1 MTEQFL
7 NDMYLIAIKSK
18 LQRNSISTDEKL
30 KIVLEELNS
39 LSENVIVNT
48 NGDNG
53 VPLEPEPHAGCASET
68 STNVAPK
75 EDTAQKTDYPEL
87 EITGKKFAQSPEE
100 EGFLNRDLETSDDGQ
115 YYVIEMTSDP
125 TMAYYS
131 LMGGNR
137 VSRELLQTPEFAPDF
152 AVEFENSVGKDQANL
167 SIVKKG
173 FLVKEGRYWRIVE
186 RCKAKWV

>member
-1 MTEQFL
+1 
-7 NDMYLIAIKSK
+7 
-18 LQRNSISTDEKL
+18 
-30 KIVLEELNS
+30 
-39 LSENVIVNT
+39 
-48 NGDNG
+48 
-53 VPLEPEPHAGCASET
+53 
-68 STNVAPK
+68 
-75 EDTAQKTDYPEL
+75 L

>member
-53 VPLEPEPHAGCASET
+53 VPFEPEPQVGSASET
-68 STNVAPK
+68 STNVAPQENIVQKK
-75 EDTAQKTDYPEL
+75 EVPVF
-87 EITGKKFAQSPEE
+87 EITEKKFAQSPEE

-115 YYVIEMTSDP
+115 YYVIELTVDP
-125 TMAYYS
+125 KVAYYS

-137 VSRELLQTPEFAPDF
+137 ISRELLQTPQFAPNF
-152 AVEFENSVGKDQANL
+152 AVEFENSPGNDSSNL

-173 FLVKEGRYWRIVE
+173 TLARDGRYWKIVE
-186 RCKAKWV
+186 RCKAKWA

>member
-53 VPLEPEPHAGCASET
+53 VPLASEPHAGSASET
-68 STNVAPK
+68 STNVAPQENIVQKK
-75 EDTAQKTDYPEL
+75 EVPEF
-87 EITGKKFAQSPEE
+87 EITEKKFAQSPEE

-115 YYVIEMTSDP
+115 YYVIELTVDP
-125 TMAYYS
+125 KVAYYS

-137 VSRELLQTPEFAPDF
+137 ISRELLQTPQFAPNF
-152 AVEFENSVGKDQANL
+152 AVEFENSPGNDSSNL

-173 FLVKEGRYWRIVE
+173 TLARDGRYWKIVE

>member
-18 LQRNSISTDEKL
+18 LQRNSISTEEKL
-30 KIVLEELNS
+30 KIVLEELKS

-53 VPLEPEPHAGCASET
+53 VPLASEPHAGSASET
-68 STNVAPK
+68 STNVAPQENIVQKK
-75 EDTAQKTDYPEL
+75 EVPEF
-87 EITGKKFAQSPEE
+87 EITEKKFAQSPEE

-115 YYVIEMTSDP
+115 YYVIELTVDP
-125 TMAYYS
+125 KVAYYS

-137 VSRELLQTPEFAPDF
+137 ISRELLQTPQFAPNF
-152 AVEFENSVGKDQANL
+152 AVEFENSPGNDSSNL

-173 FLVKEGRYWRIVE
+173 TLARDGRYWKIVE
-186 RCKAKWV
+186 RCKAKWA

>member
-18 LQRNSISTDEKL
+18 LQRNAISTEEKL
-30 KIVLEELNS
+30 KVILEELKS
-39 LSENVIVNT
+39 SSENVIVNT
-48 NGDNG
+48 SGGNGIP
-53 VPLEPEPHAGCASET
+53 VETEPHVDRALET
-68 STNVAPK
+68 STNVAPQENIVQKK
-75 EDTAQKTDYPEL
+75 EVPEF
-87 EITGKKFAQSPEE
+87 EITEKKFAQSPEE

-115 YYVIEMTSDP
+115 YYVIELTVDP
-125 TMAYYS
+125 KVAYYS

-137 VSRELLQTPEFAPDF
+137 ISRELLQTPQFAPNF
-152 AVEFENSVGKDQANL
+152 AVEFENSPGNDSSNL

-173 FLVKEGRYWRIVE
+173 TLARDGRYWKIVE

>member
-68 STNVAPK
+68 STNVAPQENIVQKK
-75 EDTAQKTDYPEL
+75 EVPEF
-87 EITGKKFAQSPEE
+87 EITEKKFAQSPEE

-115 YYVIEMTSDP
+115 YYVIELNHLVQYLLFMCENTNTKTYRMQKK
-125 TMAYYS
+125 TMI
-131 LMGGNR
+131 R
-137 VSRELLQTPEFAPDF
+137 
-152 AVEFENSVGKDQANL
+152 GKF
-167 SIVKKG
+167 I
-173 FLVKEGRYWRIVE
+173 
-186 RCKAKWV
+186 

>member
-18 LQRNSISTDEKL
+18 LQRNSISTNEKL
-30 KIVLEELNS
+30 KIVLEELKS

-48 NGDNG
+48 NGDNS
-53 VPLEPEPHAGCASET
+53 VPLKTEPHTGSASET

-75 EDTAQKTDYPEL
+75 EDMVQKKDVPEF
-87 EITGKKFAQSPEE
+87 EITEKKFAQSPEE

-115 YYVIEMTSDP
+115 YYVIEFTIDP
-125 TMAYYS
+125 KVAYFS

-137 VSRELLQTPEFAPDF
+137 ISRELLQTPQFAPNF
-152 AVEFENSVGKDQANL
+152 AVEFENSPGNDQSNL

-173 FLVKEGRYWRIVE
+173 TLNREGRYWKIVE
-186 RCKAKWV
+186 RCKAKWA

>member
-18 LQRNSISTDEKL
+18 LQRNAISTEEKL
-30 KIVLEELNS
+30 KVILEELKS
-39 LSENVIVNT
+39 SSENVIVNT
-48 NGDNG
+48 SGGNGIP
-53 VPLEPEPHAGCASET
+53 VETEPHVDRALET

-131 LMGGNR
+131 LMGG
-137 VSRELLQTPEFAPDF
+137 E
-152 AVEFENSVGKDQANL
+152 
-167 SIVKKG
+167 
-173 FLVKEGRYWRIVE
+173 
-186 RCKAKWV
+186 

>member
-53 VPLEPEPHAGCASET
+53 VPLASEPHAGSASET
-68 STNVAPK
+68 STNVAPQENIVQKK
-75 EDTAQKTDYPEL
+75 EVPEF
-87 EITGKKFAQSPEE
+87 EITEKKFAQSPEE

-115 YYVIEMTSDP
+115 YYVIELTVDP
-125 TMAYYS
+125 KVAYYS

-137 VSRELLQTPEFAPDF
+137 ISRELLQTPQFAPNF
-152 AVEFENSVGKDQANL
+152 AVEFENSPGNDSSNL

-173 FLVKEGRYWRIVE
+173 TLARDGRYWKIVE
-186 RCKAKWV
+186 RCKAKWA

>member
-53 VPLEPEPHAGCASET
+53 VPLESEPHAGSASET
-68 STNVAPK
+68 STNVAPQENIVQKK
-75 EDTAQKTDYPEL
+75 EVPEF
-87 EITGKKFAQSPEE
+87 EITEKKFAQSPEE

-115 YYVIEMTSDP
+115 YYVIELTVDP
-125 TMAYYS
+125 KVAYYS

-137 VSRELLQTPEFAPDF
+137 ISRELLQTPQFAPNF
-152 AVEFENSVGKDQANL
+152 AVEFENSPGNDSSNL

-173 FLVKEGRYWRIVE
+173 TLARDGRYWKIVE
-186 RCKAKWV
+186 RCKAKWA

>member
-53 VPLEPEPHAGCASET
+53 VPFEPEPHVGSASET
-68 STNVAPK
+68 STNVAPQENIVQKK
-75 EDTAQKTDYPEL
+75 EVPVF
-87 EITGKKFAQSPEE
+87 EITEKKFAQSPEE

-115 YYVIEMTSDP
+115 YYVIELTVDP
-125 TMAYYS
+125 KVAYYS

-137 VSRELLQTPEFAPDF
+137 ISRELLQTPQFTPNF
-152 AVEFENSVGKDQANL
+152 AVEFENSPGNDSSNL

-173 FLVKEGRYWRIVE
+173 TLTRDGRYWKIVE
-186 RCKAKWV
+186 RCKAKWA

>member
-53 VPLEPEPHAGCASET
+53 VPFEPEPHVGSASET
-68 STNVAPK
+68 STNVAPQENIVQKK
-75 EDTAQKTDYPEL
+75 EVPEF
-87 EITGKKFAQSPEE
+87 EITEKKFAQSPEE

-115 YYVIEMTSDP
+115 YYVIELTVDP
-125 TMAYYS
+125 KVAYYS

-137 VSRELLQTPEFAPDF
+137 ISRELLQTPQFAPNF
-152 AVEFENSVGKDQANL
+152 AVEFENSPGNDSSNL

-173 FLVKEGRYWRIVE
+173 TLARDGRYWKIVE
-186 RCKAKWV
+186 RCKAKWA

>member
-53 VPLEPEPHAGCASET
+53 VPLESEPHAGSASET
-68 STNVAPK
+68 STNVAPHENIVQKK
-75 EDTAQKTDYPEL
+75 EVPVF
-87 EITGKKFAQSPEE
+87 EITEKKFAQSPEE

-115 YYVIEMTSDP
+115 YYVIELTVDP
-125 TMAYYS
+125 KVAYYS

-137 VSRELLQTPEFAPDF
+137 ISRELLQTPQFAPNF
-152 AVEFENSVGKDQANL
+152 AVEFENSPGNDSSNL

-173 FLVKEGRYWRIVE
+173 TLARDGRYWKIVE
-186 RCKAKWV
+186 RCKAKWA